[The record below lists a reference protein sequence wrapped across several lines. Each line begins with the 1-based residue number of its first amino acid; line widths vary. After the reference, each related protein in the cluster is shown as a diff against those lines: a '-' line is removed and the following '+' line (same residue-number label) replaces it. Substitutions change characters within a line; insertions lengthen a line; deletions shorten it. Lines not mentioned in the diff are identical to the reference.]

1 MSTDRIDHVEP
12 NDVYYARR
20 AAQERLRA
28 EATCEARARQAHQ
41 GLARAYEREAMRA
54 MLDKH
59 LG

>member
-1 MSTDRIDHVEP
+1 
-12 NDVYYARR
+12 VYYARR